1 MLEIKPI
8 PKVKMQFNIAV
19 AILIAAKVSV
29 ECLHATTTSPT
40 PIKMKPKFPM
50 IIGAA
55 IVKSSLM

>member
-29 ECLHATTTSPT
+29 ECLPATTTS
-40 PIKMKPKFPM
+40 
-50 IIGAA
+50 
-55 IVKSSLM
+55 